1 MYSKCQSRPT
11 PAPFP
16 YTQPVVPPQPF
27 TTTRVSQPDVA
38 LLRISLRPSTQFP
51 WEHAGTFPTTDKDG
65 SPLFLGIAAFKNGM
79 HPCKIRPTMD
89 PMLWVS
95 YGDKEHPHRGSGYLL
110 PFDPNTMEWV
120 RASEGRIPN
129 GRRPVDGGYET
140 SIGGPKLYHALAVV
154 GGIRTPGKTGAHLVN
169 SLSPV
174 PVKIGTNC

>member
-1 MYSKCQSRPT
+1 
-11 PAPFP
+11 
-16 YTQPVVPPQPF
+16 
-27 TTTRVSQPDVA
+27 
-38 LLRISLRPSTQFP
+38 
-51 WEHAGTFPTTDKDG
+51 
-65 SPLFLGIAAFKNGM
+65 
-79 HPCKIRPTMD
+79 MD

-120 RASEGRIPN
+120 PASEGRIPN

-154 GGIRTPGKTGAHLVN
+154 GGIRTPGKTGAHLVS